1 MADVAATTAAGICR
15 KKMVIAAE
23 ILAPATQ
30 HVAADR
36 SVYQILA
43 G

>member
-1 MADVAATTAAGICR
+1 LADVGR
-15 KKMVIAAE
+15 RPSRRHLPKKMVIAAE
-23 ILAPATQ
+23 ILTEATQ

-36 SVYQILA
+36 SLYQILA

>member
-1 MADVAATTAAGICR
+1 MWPPRQPPAFAE

-23 ILAPATQ
+23 ILTEATQ

-36 SVYQILA
+36 SLYQILA

>member
-1 MADVAATTAAGICR
+1 MWAAGPAAGICR

-23 ILAPATQ
+23 ILTPATQ

-36 SVYQILA
+36 SLYQILA